1 VCELSPADQLCDEVI
16 ATLMSFGDDMSFVR
30 GVVSGDLSVHLVE
43 LPHNPGARRFPVATI
58 GRQPPHLLDEFR

>member
-1 VCELSPADQLCDEVI
+1 
-16 ATLMSFGDDMSFVR
+16 MSFVR